1 MKKKFK
7 FTLKSRHIIT
17 IMTILCISMIL
28 LTFTNLFPSQTIRQ
42 VTGYAIVPF
51 QNGINIV
58 GNWLGDIGDG
68 FKDKAELVEE
78 NEELQKKVDE
88 LTAENSQ
95 LIQNQY
101 ELDRLQQLY
110 SLDQQYTE
118 YKKVAAQV
126 ISKDPGNWYST
137 FVINRGTN
145 DGIDV
150 DMNVISGSGLVGI
163 VTEVGTNWAT
173 VRSIIDDSS
182 NVSAMTATTADTCI
196 VTGNLELMDQ
206 NKLSFI
212 QLSDEE
218 EQVQV
223 GDKIVTSH
231 ISDKF
236 LKGILIGYISEIET
250 DANNLTRTGTL
261 IPAVDFA
268 HLQEVLV
275 ITTLKQQPGE
285 ES

>member
-1 MKKKFK
+1 MKKKHNFTFK
-7 FTLKSRHIIT
+7 SKHIIT
-17 IMTILCISMIL
+17 VMTILCVSMIL
-28 LTFTNLFPSQTIRQ
+28 LTFTDHFPSKAIRQ
-42 VTGYAIVPF
+42 VTSYAIVPF
-51 QNGINIV
+51 QNGMNHV
-58 GNWLGDIGDG
+58 GNWLTEIGGG
-68 FKDKAELVEE
+68 FQDKEELIKEKE
-78 NEELQKKVDE
+78 ALQKKVDE

-118 YKKVAAQV
+118 YEKVAAQV

-137 FVINRGTN
+137 FVINRGSE
-145 DGIDV
+145 DGIAV

-163 VTEVGTNWAT
+163 VTKVGDHWAA

-182 NVSAMTATTADTCI
+182 NVSAMTATTSDTCI

-212 QLSDEE
+212 QLNDEE
-218 EQVQV
+218 EKVQV

-250 DANNLTRTGTL
+250 DANNLTRTGRL

-275 ITTLKQQPGE
+275 ITTLKQQEGE